1 MTRNLKRSK
10 ELQAIRQQRR
20 LELVRAAHLWAKQRA
35 IVARMEVA
43 RGITWDKPR
52 MELIDADMFT

>member
-1 MTRNLKRSK
+1 MRNTKRTQ

-20 LELVRAAHLWAKQRA
+20 RELVRATYLWAKQRA